1 MMRVMTSSRSP
12 ASAAVLVLASM
23 SVLLSVQLAEVMVQ
37 AIEAFFPEMP
47 VVFQPI
53 GGVLEGTRIARTGSP
68 LRLAAAFDEAGALR
82 HLEVLG
88 DRGKA
93 HRERLG
99 QLGDGN
105 LAADQARQDRASR
118 RIGEGREGGAEAIRW
133 HRAEPIG

>member
-23 SVLLSVQLAEVMVQ
+23 SVLLRFQLAEVIVQ

-53 GGVLEGTRIARTGSP
+53 GGILERTRSERTGSP
-68 LRLAAAFDEAGALR
+68 LRLAAAFDQAGALQ

-88 DRGKA
+88 DRRKA
-93 HRERLG
+93 HRERLPE
-99 QLGDGN
+99 LGWGN
-105 LAADQARQDRASR
+105 RPPHSA
-118 RIGEGREGGAEAIRW
+118 G
-133 HRAEPIG
+133 

>member
-12 ASAAVLVLASM
+12 ASAAVLVLAPK
-23 SVLLSVQLAEVMVQ
+23 SVLLRFQLAEVIVQ

-53 GGVLEGTRIARTGSP
+53 GGVLERTSFERAGSP
-68 LRLAAAFDEAGALR
+68 LRLAAAVDQAGALQ

-93 HRERLG
+93 HRERLRH
-99 QLGDGN
+99 LGGGN
-105 LAADQARQDRASR
+105 PPA
-118 RIGEGREGGAEAIRW
+118 
-133 HRAEPIG
+133 